1 VRAGLPPS
9 LPLLLWYITSLLD
22 TCNTS
27 LRLVRLLFPTKFRS
41 ALVASNV
48 RVGGGLSCF
57 GVMLFLRDVVVLR
70 ISGLVSKV
78 IFALSLVATTTVKT
92 ASELVGA
99 QIGGYFFSMIPACLG
114 CYASSDIIFEGTQCV
129 SMIFY
134 RVSWYE
140 G

>member
-9 LPLLLWYITSLLD
+9 LPQLLWYITSLLD

-27 LRLVRLLFPTKFRS
+27 LRVRLLFPTKFRS

-92 ASELVGA
+92 ASELVVRLVVT
-99 QIGGYFFSMIPACLG
+99 YF
-114 CYASSDIIFEGTQCV
+114 
-129 SMIFY
+129 
-134 RVSWYE
+134 R
-140 G
+140 